1 MAVEHRNSKCML
13 LHIHMKELTGN
24 CAPSG
29 RKQYSLTNASITLP
43 LSHDLPISCSPDLSR
58 TGSPQCET
66 LNPSNSQ
73 VRLLQTVLVL
83 SSKLLNPK
91 FRKTSSHQ
99 APPEDKRRMQT
110 ELQSRHKVLQMN
122 RSLSNLQPPSNSVL
136 ASLGIAQ
143 P

>member
-1 MAVEHRNSKCML
+1 ML
-13 LHIHMKELTGN
+13 LYIHMKELTGN

-29 RKQYSLTNASITLP
+29 RKQYSLTNASMTLP
-43 LSHDLPISCSPDLSR
+43 LSHDLPISHFPDLSQI
-58 TGSPQCET
+58 GSPQCET

-73 VRLLQTVLVL
+73 ARLLQTVLVL

-91 FRKTSSHQ
+91 FQKTSSHQ
-99 APPEDKRRMQT
+99 APPKDKHRMQT

-122 RSLSNLQPPSNSVL
+122 CSLSNLQPPSNSVL
-136 ASLGIAQ
+136 TSLRIAE